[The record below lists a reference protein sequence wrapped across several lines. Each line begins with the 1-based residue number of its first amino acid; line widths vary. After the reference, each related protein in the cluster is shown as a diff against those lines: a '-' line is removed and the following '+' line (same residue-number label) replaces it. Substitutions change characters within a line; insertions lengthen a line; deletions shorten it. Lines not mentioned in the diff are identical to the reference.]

1 MKLADLTYKAAR
13 RVVVTLVGGT
23 VVLIGLVMVIFPG
36 PATVVIPIGLA
47 ILGLEWAWARRLLRA
62 VREKGGEALNKVGIG
77 ARLRRFFGTHA
88 VATDPS
94 AADPS
99 GADPSAADP
108 AAADPG
114 ADDSRSELRQSQGHD
129 G

>member
-62 VREKGGEALNKVGIG
+62 VKDKGGEALDRVGIG
-77 ARLRRFFGTHA
+77 ARIRSFFGRGQETPGPVTSEPDASSH
-88 VATDPS
+88 S
-94 AADPS
+94 APEPEEAARRSADHES
-99 GADPSAADP
+99 
-108 AAADPG
+108 
-114 ADDSRSELRQSQGHD
+114 
-129 G
+129 